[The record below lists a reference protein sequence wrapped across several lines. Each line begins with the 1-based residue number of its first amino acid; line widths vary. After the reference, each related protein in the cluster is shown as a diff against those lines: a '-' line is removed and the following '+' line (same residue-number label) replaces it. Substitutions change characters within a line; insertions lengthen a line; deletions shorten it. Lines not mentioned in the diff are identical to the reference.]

1 MSNLARR
8 RRVFHSE
15 ADFQHAF
22 AWEFHSTIGDGDVRL
37 EYRPLPAERVYLDLW
52 FPAIRVAVEL
62 KYFTRTLDI
71 EDNGEQFTLL
81 DQSAQDV
88 RRYDYLK
95 DIERLERI
103 TKQRSAVRTGFAILL
118 TNDRTYWRRPSRPN
132 TVDAAFRLHHGR
144 QTTKTMDWSAQA
156 AAGTTKGREKP
167 ICLRRTY
174 ELNWQDYV
182 DVGTARN
189 GQFRFLA
196 VQILR

>member
-22 AWEFHSTIGDGDVRL
+22 AWEFHSTNGGGDVRL

-52 FPAIRVAVEL
+52 FPTIRVAVEL

-71 EDNGEQFTLL
+71 KDKCERFTLL

-95 DIERLERI
+95 DIARLERI

-118 TNDRTYWRRPSRPN
+118 TNDRTYWQRPSRPN
-132 TVDAAFRLHHGR
+132 TVDAAFRLHDGR
-144 QTTKTMDWSAQA
+144 QTTKKMEWSSQA
-156 AAGTTKGREKP
+156 AAGTTKGKEEP
-167 ICLRRTY
+167 ILLHGNYKLEWR
-174 ELNWQDYV
+174 DYV

-196 VQILR
+196 VRILP